1 MFEVYECDTWDCGV
15 VETFETLEEAQAYVD
30 AQETSSDCWY
40 EIWQD
45 GEPMD

>member
-1 MFEVYECDTWDCGV
+1 MFEVYECDAWDCGV
-15 VETFETLEEAQAYVD
+15 VASFETLAEAEAFV
-30 AQETSSDCWY
+30 AEQEPSSDCWY